1 MKKKNQTVTA
11 TEENVIDFIRSD
23 VYLYIDTLR
32 QLGGNKKFEHEQAMR
47 MLDAK
52 FGDSIG
58 EELMAKAS
66 KALEEHGIVDTEK
79 KQEVKEE
86 VMEKKQEVREKKQVK

>member
-11 TEENVIDFIRSD
+11 TEENVFSAVKIICMMADAIR
-23 VYLYIDTLR
+23 
-32 QLGGNKKFEHEQAMR
+32 QMGGKMNFDSAMG
-47 MLDAK
+47 MLNAK

-66 KALEEHGIVDTEK
+66 KALEEHGII
-79 KQEVKEE
+79 
-86 VMEKKQEVREKKQVK
+86 R